1 MLLYQVDDDVS
12 EFLACGCGC
21 QKYDGKSCSAAF
33 SCEEVMAYRYDIAE
47 LDRRD
52 LDMAVLA
59 QLHAGMNADSLHT
72 NTRDSA
78 RPQEH
83 QLVTFTYIYKGRHIC
98 QEMFT
103 FLHNI
108 CQTRLYNIVEHLI
121 T

>member
-72 NTRDSA
+72 NTRGSA

-83 QLVTFTYIYKGRHIC
+83 QLVHLHTY
-98 QEMFT
+98 
-103 FLHNI
+103 
-108 CQTRLYNIVEHLI
+108 TREGIFAKRCLLSFIIFVRQGSTIL
-121 T
+121 